1 MEAVEEVVVVVETL
15 EETAGLP
22 SVAFSR
28 LHGEQHLV
36 PGVQVHDDAG
46 GVAGQAAGSHLQLLA
61 VEPLELQGEGQQGGQ
76 AGLSAQ
82 RSPCHPQSRGRGW
95 HLRLLPYM
103 YLF

>member
-1 MEAVEEVVVVVETL
+1 MEVVAEVVEAL
-15 EETAGLP
+15 EAMAGLP
-22 SVAFSR
+22 AVAFSR
-28 LHGEQHLV
+28 LHAEQHLV
-36 PGVQVHDDAG
+36 PGVQVHVNAG

-95 HLRLLPYM
+95 HLRLLPRPG
-103 YLF
+103 

>member
-1 MEAVEEVVVVVETL
+1 MEEVVVVVETL
-15 EETAGLP
+15 EGTA

-28 LHGEQHLV
+28 LLGVQRLV
-36 PGVQVHDDAG
+36 PGVQVHDAAG

-76 AGLSAQ
+76 AVLSAQ

-95 HLRLLPYM
+95 HLRLLPRPW
-103 YLF
+103 

>member
-1 MEAVEEVVVVVETL
+1 MEVVLQEVVVVEEL
-15 EETAGLP
+15 EGTAGLP

-28 LHGEQHLV
+28 LLGEQRLV
-36 PGVQVHDDAG
+36 PVVQVHDDAG
-46 GVAGQAAGSHLQLLA
+46 DVAGQAAGSHLQLLA

-95 HLRLLPYM
+95 HLRLLPRPG
-103 YLF
+103 